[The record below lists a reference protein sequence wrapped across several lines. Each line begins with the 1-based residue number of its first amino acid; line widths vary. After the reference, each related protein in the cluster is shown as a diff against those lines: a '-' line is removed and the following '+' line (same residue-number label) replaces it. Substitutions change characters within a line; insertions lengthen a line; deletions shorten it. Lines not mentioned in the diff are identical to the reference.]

1 MLKAMAELQ
10 VGHFLAGFRVERLL
24 GRGGMGELYEA
35 VQLSL
40 DRRVA
45 LKVIAAKYSAD
56 GEFRGRFRREARSAA
71 AIDHPNVLPVYETG
85 ETPDGR
91 LFIAMRLVDGYDL
104 ETYLQERGR
113 LEPAE
118 TMALLSPVADA
129 LDAAHAKGI
138 VHRDVKPGNVLLER
152 DGLRPFLAD
161 FGLAKPVSGATPYT
175 AIGPVGTPPYMA
187 PEQIKGGT
195 IDARTDVYALG
206 CMVYQCLT
214 GEVPYPRDSLNAV
227 YAAHLHADVPVPS
240 AKVPGVGVGFD
251 ALVRRALAKDP
262 DERPRSAGA
271 LMALSGEAT
280 LELARRAIERRTE
293 SAYKARG
300 MLRRLVAGRTSH
312 PFDEEMTHRLIVG
325 ETDDDDV
332 VRYILRTI
340 AKPESGPGVF
350 WRTLKFSCNYPTAR
364 KALQDGRVVLR
375 AAYVGEPAW
384 VEPLE
389 WVQINDERESVNSSA
404 IDVAIVFP
412 KAIQP
417 GAELSWQID
426 AQWPGFHSNV
436 RDSGGW
442 DRNVITLAQ
451 AKRRLEFVVE
461 LPPSAQS
468 ARFIRTPEPGEVL
481 QEGGHILHW
490 RSHSPAPPGEYLW
503 DHQIDLSHPV

>member
-1 MLKAMAELQ
+1 VAELQ
-10 VGHFLAGFRVERLL
+10 AGDVLAGFRVERLL

-45 LKVIAAKYSAD
+45 LKVIAARLSAD
-56 GEFRGRFRREARSAA
+56 AGFRGRFRREARSAA
-71 AIDHPNVLPVYETG
+71 GIDHPNVLPVYETG

-91 LFIAMRLVDGYDL
+91 LFLAMRLVDGYDL
-104 ETYLQERGR
+104 ETYLRERGR

-129 LDAAHAKGI
+129 LDAAHARGI

-152 DGLRPFLAD
+152 DSRRPFLAD
-161 FGLAKPVSGATPYT
+161 FGLAKPVLGATPYT
-175 AIGPVGTPPYMA
+175 AIGRPVGTPAYMA
-187 PEQIKGGT
+187 PEQIKGGE
-195 IDARTDVYALG
+195 IGVRTDVYALG
-206 CMVYQCLT
+206 CVVYRCIT

-227 YAAHLHADVPVPS
+227 YAAHLHAEVPVPS
-240 AKVPGVGVGFD
+240 AKVSGLGAGFD
-251 ALVRRALAKDP
+251 TLVRHALAKDP
-262 DERPRSAGA
+262 AERPGSAGA

-280 LELARRAIERRTE
+280 FDLARRAIERRTE

-300 MLRRLVAGRTSH
+300 MLRRLVTGRTSH

-364 KALQDGRVVLR
+364 KALADGRVVLR

-384 VEPLE
+384 TKPLE
-389 WVQINDERESVNSSA
+389 WIQINDEHVTNSA
-404 IDVAIVFP
+404 IDIAIIFP

-417 GAELSWQID
+417 GEELRWQIE

-481 QEGGHILHW
+481 EEGRRILHW